1 MFSKHVS
8 GEGTQARRIA
18 IVGGGTA
25 GHVYPALAVAAA
37 YREIVPDVRITFLGT
52 RLGLEGGLVPQAGYI
67 LELIPGSPL
76 FGTDTAGK
84 LRSLRNVFAG
94 MAASA
99 RIFERDGTQA
109 LLSFGGYASAGPV
122 LAARRAG
129 IAIAM
134 CEPNVAPG
142 LTNRRLARFADRVFL
157 GADQAAP
164 AFAAG
169 KTVVAGVPVRGS
181 LLSSRPSRG
190 ATDAPR
196 RLLVLGGS
204 LGSSFLNQRAP
215 RLIARLAAD
224 GLRLEV
230 EHQTGPPQVE
240 NVRRLYTDL
249 GLGATVSGFVGD
261 IGPLYAW
268 ADFAISCAGAVTLAE
283 LALVGLPAFVVP
295 LAAASE
301 DHQAANAQAFFEA
314 TGCPWVRERNWDDA
328 QVARQ
333 IGDLLRSET
342 EMGELTQRLQ
352 GAARGDAALAIA
364 RSLEALI
371 TERR

>member
-1 MFSKHVS
+1 MFSKCVS
-8 GEGTQARRIA
+8 GERIQPRRIA

-52 RLGLEGGLVPQAGYI
+52 RLGLEGGLVPQAGYS
-67 LELIPGSPL
+67 LEYIPGSPL

-84 LRSLRNVFAG
+84 LHSLRNVVTG
-94 MAASA
+94 MAAST
-99 RIFERDGTQA
+99 RIFKRDGTQG

-129 IAIAM
+129 IAVAM

-157 GADQAAP
+157 GTDRAAP
-164 AFAAG
+164 GFPAG
-169 KTVVAGVPVRGS
+169 KAVTTGVPVRAS
-181 LLSSRPSRG
+181 LLGGRPPRR

-224 GLRLEV
+224 GVPLEV
-230 EHQTGPPQVE
+230 QHQTGPPQVE
-240 NVRRLYTDL
+240 NVRRLYTEL
-249 GLGATVSGFVGD
+249 GLGGTVSGFVGD
-261 IGPLYAW
+261 IGRLYAW
-268 ADFAISCAGAVTLAE
+268 ADLAITCAGAVTLAE
-283 LALVGLPAFVVP
+283 LALLGLPAFVVP

-301 DHQAANAQAFFEA
+301 DHQVANAQAFFEA
-314 TGCPWVRERNWDDA
+314 TGCPWVQERDWDDVRVA
-328 QVARQ
+328 GQV
-333 IGDLLRSET
+333 GELLRSET
-342 EMGELTQRLQ
+342 QMGELTQRLQ
-352 GAARGDAALAIA
+352 RSARRDAALAVA
-364 RSLEALI
+364 RSFESLI
-371 TERR
+371 ADRR